1 MKKYDTA
8 QRKQLLAFFE
18 AHCHEQFSIDEI
30 VAALS
35 EKEPIERSVVY
46 RNVDRMLRE
55 GLLHK
60 SARENSRKFY
70 YQYVGSSQCHKRL
83 HLQCTECGRI
93 FHIEN
98 QADEEQIKQVL
109 RNNGLLLDEQKTV
122 LMGPC
127 RRCGEHLHKPPE

>member
-1 MKKYDTA
+1 MKKYATA

-18 AHCHEQFSIDEI
+18 LHCHEQFSIDEI

-35 EKEPIERSVVY
+35 AEDPVERSVIY
-46 RNVDRMLRE
+46 RNVDKMLQE

-70 YQYVGSSQCHKRL
+70 YQYVGGSQCRSRL

-93 FHIEN
+93 FHMEN
-98 QADEEQIKQVL
+98 QADEEQVKSTL
-109 RNNGLLLDEQKTV
+109 MNNGLRLDEQKTI
-122 LMGPC
+122 LLGTC
-127 RRCGEHLHKPPE
+127 KRCGK